1 MAERGLT
8 ELALNRAVLG
18 RQLLLERRK
27 LRPADAI
34 ERVGGLQTQYA
45 PSGYIGLWS
54 RLDGFARADLT
65 AALESRKVVQGTVMR
80 ATIHTVTAADYPL
93 FVAGVREAR
102 RELWL
107 RAHRR
112 QIEPEVVADAAAR
125 TRALLADGPRRSKD
139 LMQALGVN
147 NVIWNGVGLW
157 LDLVRVPP
165 SGTWEQRRADLY
177 MTAETWLGP
186 VEADTQQGL
195 DLLLRR
201 YLGGFGPAAVKD
213 IADWAGVSVQ
223 TLAPAVERLDPRRF
237 RDERGTELID
247 LPRAPLPDPATPAPV
262 RFLPTWDATLLVHA
276 RRGQILP
283 ERFRPL
289 VFNTKTPHSMPTFLV
304 EKIES
309 GTSGCLLR
317 ASLIRKTA
325 RIRSGGMTTRSP
337 GARIAPAAPMT
348 TSTAVYG
355 TRKRRTMNAAAAA
368 AATMTT
374 NSWTRLSA
382 VSAGI
387 HSEG

>member
-1 MAERGLT
+1 MAERVLT
-8 ELALNRAVLG
+8 EVALNRAVLG

-27 LRPADAI
+27 LRPAEAI

-65 AALESRKVVQGTVMR
+65 AALEDRKVVQATVMR
-80 ATIHTVTAADYPL
+80 ATIHTVPAADYPL
-93 FVAGVREAR
+93 YVAGVRDTR
-102 RELWL
+102 REWWL

-177 MTAETWLGP
+177 VTAETWLGP
-186 VEADTQQGL
+186 AEAGTQQGL

-223 TLAPAVERLDPRRF
+223 TLAPAVERLDARRF
-237 RDERGTELID
+237 RDERGMELID

-283 ERFRPL
+283 ERLRPL
-289 VFNTKTPHSMPTFLV
+289 VFNTKTPHSIPTFLV
-304 EKIES
+304 DGRVA
-309 GTSGCLLR
+309 GTWKHERGRVLPEPFEPLPKR
-317 ASLIRKTA
+317 VQRQV
-325 RIRSGGMTTRSP
+325 
-337 GARIAPAAPMT
+337 AAE
-348 TSTAVYG
+348 AE
-355 TRKRRTMNAAAAA
+355 RLAAFMA
-368 AATMTT
+368 
-374 NSWTRLSA
+374 
-382 VSAGI
+382 
-387 HSEG
+387 

>member
-1 MAERGLT
+1 MAERVLT

-27 LRPADAI
+27 LRPAQAI

-54 RLDGFARADLT
+54 RLEGFARADLT
-65 AALESRKVVQGTVMR
+65 AALEDRKVVQATVMR
-80 ATIHTVTAADYPL
+80 ATIHTVPAADYPL
-93 FVAGVREAR
+93 FVAGVRDTR
-102 RELWL
+102 REWWL

-186 VEADTQQGL
+186 VEAETQQGL

-223 TLAPAVERLDPRRF
+223 TLAPAVERLDARRF

-247 LPRAPLPDPATPAPV
+247 VPRAPLPDPATAAPV

-289 VFNTKTPHSMPTFLV
+289 VFNTKTPHSIPTFLV
-304 EKIES
+304 EGQVA
-309 GTSGCLLR
+309 GTWKHERGRVLPELFEPLPKR
-317 ASLIRKTA
+317 VQRQV
-325 RIRSGGMTTRSP
+325 
-337 GARIAPAAPMT
+337 AAE
-348 TSTAVYG
+348 AE
-355 TRKRRTMNAAAAA
+355 RLAAFMA
-368 AATMTT
+368 
-374 NSWTRLSA
+374 
-382 VSAGI
+382 
-387 HSEG
+387 

>member
-1 MAERGLT
+1 MAERVLT
-8 ELALNRAVLG
+8 EVALNRAVLG

-27 LRPADAI
+27 LRPAEAI

-54 RLDGFARADLT
+54 RLDDFARADLT
-65 AALESRKVVQGTVMR
+65 AALEDRKVVQATVMR
-80 ATIHTVTAADYPL
+80 ATIHTVPAADYPL
-93 FVAGVREAR
+93 YVAGVRDTR
-102 RELWL
+102 REWWL

-112 QIEPEVVADAAAR
+112 QIEPEVVAAAAAR

-177 MTAETWLGP
+177 VTAETWIGP
-186 VEADTQQGL
+186 AEAETQQGL

-223 TLAPAVERLDPRRF
+223 TLAPAVKRLDARRY

-289 VFNTKTPHSMPTFLV
+289 VFNTKTPHSIPTFLV
-304 EKIES
+304 DGRVA
-309 GTSGCLLR
+309 GTWKHERGRVLPEPFEPLPKR
-317 ASLIRKTA
+317 VQRQV
-325 RIRSGGMTTRSP
+325 
-337 GARIAPAAPMT
+337 AAE
-348 TSTAVYG
+348 AE
-355 TRKRRTMNAAAAA
+355 RLAAFMA
-368 AATMTT
+368 
-374 NSWTRLSA
+374 
-382 VSAGI
+382 
-387 HSEG
+387 

>member
-1 MAERGLT
+1 MAERVLT

-112 QIEPEVVADAAAR
+112 QIPPEVVADAAAR
-125 TRALLADGPRRSKD
+125 TRPLLAEGPRRSKD
-139 LMQALGVN
+139 LMQELGVTT
-147 NVIWNGVGLW
+147 VIWNGVGLW

-186 VEADTQQGL
+186 AKADPQQGL

-223 TLAPAVERLDPRRF
+223 SLAPAVERLEPRRF
-237 RDERGTELID
+237 RDERGAELID
-247 LPRAPLPDPATPAPV
+247 LRRAPLPDPATPAPV
-262 RFLPTWDATLLVHA
+262 RLLPTWDATLLVHA
-276 RRGQILP
+276 RRGQIMP
-283 ERFRPL
+283 ERWRPQ
-289 VFNTKTPHSMPTFLV
+289 VFNTKTPHSLPTFLV
-304 EKIES
+304 DGRVA
-309 GTSGCLLR
+309 GTWKHERGRVMPAPFEPLR
-317 ASLIRKTA
+317 
-325 RIRSGGMTTRSP
+325 
-337 GARIAPAAPMT
+337 
-348 TSTAVYG
+348 TAVE
-355 TRKRRTMNAAAAA
+355 REVAAEAERLAAFMA
-368 AATMTT
+368 
-374 NSWTRLSA
+374 
-382 VSAGI
+382 
-387 HSEG
+387 